1 MRYVVFKRFRDKCLS
16 GMVNL
21 PYGTVCELDGE
32 MITKDGNALV
42 VATSEN
48 AHQYFSRDDDGR
60 GLERGRLTQEI
71 QKRLAPPPMKPRMTP
86 LERKKRDDEIKRQ
99 IAAWARIWNDPKLQK
114 FKMRE
119 HADHWLWNHA
129 FFNAEIEDLTYIL
142 NVIEG
147 GTPCTE

>member
-16 GMVNL
+16 GVVNL

-42 VATSEN
+42 VATSDN
-48 AHQYFSRDDDGR
+48 AHNFFARDDDGC

-71 QKRLAPPPMKPRMTP
+71 QAKLSPPPLNRR
-86 LERKKRDDEIKRQ
+86 ESASEYKRRQ
-99 IAAWARIWNDPKLQK
+99 AAWARIWADPKIQPY
-114 FKMRE
+114 KMRE

-129 FFNAEIEDLTYIL
+129 FFNADIETLKYIL
-142 NVIEG
+142 QVIG
-147 GTPCTE
+147 GGSCTK